1 MTVKQ
6 LIEEL
11 KGLDE
16 NLNIVLLDLSNDG
29 DGDGSVPLHEISEVN
44 VFSKMEDTTHI
55 NSVVLTFES

>member
-29 DGDGSVPLHEISEVN
+29 DGDGSVPLHEISDVN